1 MKADINGVAIN
12 YSLEGPEGAA
22 VVMMSHSLMC
32 TGAMWDAQMAALS
45 DYRVLRVDTRG
56 HGGSDAPDGPYS
68 LEGLAAD
75 FVGLMDHLG
84 IDKVHYI
91 GLSMGGMIGQ
101 VLGLDQGNRL
111 LSLTVCDTMCE
122 IPAAASSMWQERIDL
137 AEKGGMSA
145 HVGGTIERWFSDDFC
160 ARRADLVDPI
170 RELIRNTSVAGFAGC
185 CLAISKLDL
194 TARLSTIT
202 TPTLVIVGKD
212 DPGTPV
218 SAAEQIQQNIPG
230 AELVIIDDALHLS
243 NIEQPEAF
251 NQAVTD
257 FLSRH

>member
-101 VLGLDQGNRL
+101 VLGLDHGNRL
-111 LSLTVCDTMCE
+111 FSLTVCDTMCE

-137 AEKGGMSA
+137 AEKRGMSA
-145 HVGGTIERWFSDDFC
+145 HVDGTIERWFSDDFC

-170 RELIRNTSVAGFAGC
+170 RDLIRNTPVAGFTGC

-194 TARLSTIT
+194 TARLSAIT